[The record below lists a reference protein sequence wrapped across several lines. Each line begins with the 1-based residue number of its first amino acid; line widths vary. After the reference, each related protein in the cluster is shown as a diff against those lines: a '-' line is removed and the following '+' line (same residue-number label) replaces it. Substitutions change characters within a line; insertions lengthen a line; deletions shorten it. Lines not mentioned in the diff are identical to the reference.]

1 MKRITTDAEN
11 YRGKEQWNPVGKM
24 NGDEKRGREKSWEL
38 TKGQLL
44 LRKLVSSPIP
54 TLSMQVC
61 TLYTLVA
68 VAACTNKVRNVVT
81 VHFA

>member
-38 TKGQLL
+38 TKG
-44 LRKLVSSPIP
+44 
-54 TLSMQVC
+54 
-61 TLYTLVA
+61 
-68 VAACTNKVRNVVT
+68 
-81 VHFA
+81 